1 MAVKTL
7 LTNEERARVAT
18 EWGLGA
24 VTSSRG
30 LPEGSVNTLYVLE
43 TSRGRYVLRLSEG
56 RREEEVR
63 FETSLLAYLSR
74 AHFPAA
80 ALVPRLDGAEYGVV
94 QERFAVVFE
103 WAAGEHLVPR
113 QTSGAQAMD
122 AGRLMGRMHVV
133 TEDFSGHLANR
144 YGVGPVRAM
153 LAEVMRHA
161 AARPDDAE
169 LQAALPLLESESEK
183 LDHLPSVDSGVIHA
197 DWFPDNVR
205 FVGERVS
212 AVLDFEM
219 ACRGPYVLDLATAI
233 HAGCYDDDYSIE
245 RASSFVRGYQGERP
259 LSRAE
264 KEAFHAWARFSAL
277 RFTASR
283 ILDFHLSPLS
293 GDRLVRK
300 DWRRFRD
307 RLQKT
312 VSMGPRGWAA
322 VCGL

>member
-7 LTNEERARVAT
+7 LTDGELARVAS

-24 VTSSRG
+24 LASARG

-43 TSRGRYVLRLSEG
+43 TSRGRFVLRLSEG
-56 RREEEVR
+56 RREQELR
-63 FETSLLAYLSR
+63 FETSLLAYLAR

-80 ALVPRLDGAEYGVV
+80 VLVPRLDGAEYGVV
-94 QERFAVVFE
+94 KERFAVVFE
-103 WAAGEHLVPR
+103 WASGEHLAPKE
-113 QTSGAQAMD
+113 TTAAQAMD

-133 TEDFSGHLANR
+133 TEDFPGSLPNR

-153 LAEVMRHA
+153 VAEVGREA
-161 AARPDDAE
+161 ALRPDDEE
-169 LQAALPLLESESEK
+169 LRAALPLLEREAAA
-183 LDHLPSVDSGVIHA
+183 LDHLPALDSGVIHA

-205 FVGERVS
+205 FLGDRVS

-245 RASSFVRGYQGERP
+245 RASAFVRGYEGERP
-259 LSRAE
+259 LARAE

-283 ILDFHLSPLS
+283 VLDFHLSPLS
-293 GDRLVRK
+293 GERLVRK

-312 VSMGPRGWAA
+312 VAMGPRGWAA
-322 VCGL
+322 LCGL